1 MQAASGR
8 NRVVAALLAFFLGGF
23 GIHEFYLGR
32 PGWGIAYLLLCWT
45 FIPAVLGFI
54 DAILLLM
61 MSEARFVRKY
71 G

>member
-8 NRVVAALLAFFLGGF
+8 NRVIAALLALFLGGF
-23 GIHEFYLGR
+23 GIHKFYLGR
-32 PGWGIAYLLLCWT
+32 AGWGVVYLLLCWT

-54 DAILLLM
+54 DCILLLM
-61 MSEARFVRKY
+61 MSEARFVQKY